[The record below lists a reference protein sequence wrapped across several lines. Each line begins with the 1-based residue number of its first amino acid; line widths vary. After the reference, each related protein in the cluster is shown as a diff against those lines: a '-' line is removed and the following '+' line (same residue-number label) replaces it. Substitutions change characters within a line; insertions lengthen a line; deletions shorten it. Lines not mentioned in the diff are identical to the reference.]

1 MDGRDILNEILCTN
15 DGRHGERVTEV
26 KLVYVRKMKTPRNK
40 CRLKLI
46 YSYIYIYKKH
56 GGDEYRYIML
66 YCCTHS
72 EVEMD
77 GIPPPEVVF
86 VNKRWIFMRRNTAD
100 VCGVAAA
107 APLPFRIGP
116 TEKKV

>member
-1 MDGRDILNEILCTN
+1 MNINI
-15 DGRHGERVTEV
+15 
-26 KLVYVRKMKTPRNK
+26 
-40 CRLKLI
+40 
-46 YSYIYIYKKH
+46 
-56 GGDEYRYIML
+56 IML

-77 GIPPPEVVF
+77 GRPPPEVVF

-100 VCGVAAA
+100 VCGVAVAT
-107 APLPFRIGP
+107 PLPFRIGS